1 MTIQLFAIIFLV
13 LISSFSAHGQNGR
26 FEKVLFIGD
35 SHSYGAFGKS
45 MDSYL
50 RTISSDVTSISSCG
64 SSPSN
69 WMRTQ
74 AEYQKTVCGYWRK
87 DGAGKEIRVKDHN
100 INPFPEELKNIK
112 PDLTV
117 IALGTNILA
126 SPANIQREKAAAEKM
141 LIQVAQSGSQCVW
154 VGPPD
159 ADKQPFKKNLSAG
172 VAELR
177 TLAEKYHCLFI
188 DSSQMTHYKEG
199 TSDGIHYGNSEAR
212 AWGES
217 VTAELK
223 LRLKVAKDQKRATPE
238 ATKPSTGAGAR

>member
-1 MTIQLFAIIFLV
+1 MNIQLFAIIFLA
-13 LISSFSAHGQNGR
+13 LISSFSAHGQSGR

-50 RTISSDVTSISSCG
+50 RTLSSDVTSISSCG

-100 INPFPEELKNIK
+100 ITPFPEELKNIK

-141 LIQVAQSGSQCVW
+141 LSQVAQSGSQCVW

-172 VAELR
+172 VSELR
-177 TLAEKYHCLFI
+177 ILAEKYNCLFV
-188 DSSQMTHYKEG
+188 DSSQMTKYKEG
-199 TSDGIHYGNSEAR
+199 TSDGIHYGNSEAK
-212 AWGES
+212 AWGER

-223 LRLKVAKDQKRATPE
+223 LKLQSVKDKKSAAVQTVK
-238 ATKPSTGAGAR
+238 STSGAGTQ